1 MTQGVVNDQIILAH
15 EASANNVEIGTA
27 NAIAGGHMLDAAG
40 ISGSLKHGHD
50 CAQHM
55 LMSAEPVRA
64 VAVAAVDVIAI
75 MDACLSAMR

>member
-40 ISGSLKHGHD
+40 GERLHIRQPG
-50 CAQHM
+50 QT
-55 LMSAEPVRA
+55 
-64 VAVAAVDVIAI
+64 AVDVV
-75 MDACLSAMR
+75 REP

>member
-15 EASANNVEIGTA
+15 QASANDVEVSTA

-64 VAVAAVDVIAI
+64 NLLQVVHVKLFFTTS
-75 MDACLSAMR
+75 MK